1 YENARFDARVSY
13 NHKSEYVESI
23 GYNMYPIYRDG
34 YGQLDVSIGLRLA
47 DNLKLSLK
55 GINMTDEATTGY
67 TMDPSF
73 PTMYELSG
81 RRVSLGL
88 RADF

>member
-1 YENARFDARVSY
+1 MDI
-13 NHKSEYVESI
+13 SI
-23 GYNMYPIYRDG
+23 GY
-34 YGQLDVSIGLRLA
+34 RLT
-47 DNLKLSLK
+47 DNIKISLK
-55 GINMTDEATTGY
+55 GINMTDEATSGY

-81 RRVSLGL
+81 RRISLGI